1 MAEPARHPSQCPK
14 CLEDDLTYK
23 FKPNRRSQAIS
34 FLEETIHVVGFVPA
48 WAIIFTLRFL
58 AFLFPTCPFLIK
70 LKVER
75 YI

>member
-34 FLEETIHVVGFVPA
+34 FVENTLVVVTYVPA
-48 WAIIFTLRFL
+48 WAIIFALRFL
-58 AFLFPTCPFLIK
+58 AFLFPACPFLIK
-70 LKVER
+70 LKAKG